1 MFLSWSVTVPTA
13 SPLAADGRTD
23 APGTETR
30 VYFGTY
36 SSPKSKG
43 IYVSRL
49 DSQTGRL
56 TPPELAAEAASP
68 SFLAL
73 HPSRPLLYAVNEA
86 GGTGGVSAFSIDRSS
101 GKLTFLNQQSSGGGA
116 PCHLNVDAT
125 GRFVLIANYTGGSC
139 AVFPIETDGRLAP
152 SSAFVQHRG
161 SSVNRQRQS
170 APHAHGIYLDPQNR
184 FAFVPDL
191 GLDKVLIYKFDAAR
205 GLLEPNDPA
214 FGEVPPGSGPRHL
227 ALHPNGQH
235 AYVINEMLCTITGF
249 ACDLQRGSLAPGQT
263 VSTLRP
269 GESVQPGWSTAEIE
283 VHPNGKF
290 LYGSNRGQDT
300 IAVFS
305 IDHATGDLNLV
316 QHVATGR
323 TPRGFGIDP
332 SGRFLIVGG
341 QDSDTVSGFVIDA
354 ETGRLSPTGQTVE
367 VGKPVCVK
375 FSSN

>member
-1 MFLSWSVTVPTA
+1 MSSLVISPSA
-13 SPLAADGRTD
+13 SPLAADRGADTS
-23 APGTETR
+23 GTQTL

-43 IYVSRL
+43 VYVSKL
-49 DSQTGRL
+49 DKQSGRL
-56 TPPELAAEAASP
+56 TSPELAGEVASP

-86 GGTGGVSAFSIDRSS
+86 GRIGGVSAFSMDRAS
-101 GKLTFLNQQSSGGGA
+101 GKLTLLNQQSSGGGA

-125 GRFVLIANYTGGSC
+125 GKFVLIANYTGGSC
-139 AVFPIETDGRLAP
+139 AVFPIEADGRLAP

-161 SSVNRQRQS
+161 SSVNPQRQS
-170 APHAHGIYLDPQNR
+170 APHAHGIYLDPQNQ

-227 ALHPNGQH
+227 ALHPNGKR
-235 AYVINEMLCTITGF
+235 AYVINEMLCTITVF

-263 VSTLRP
+263 VSALRL
-269 GESVQPGWSTAEIE
+269 GEIVKPNWSTAEIE
-283 VHPNGKF
+283 VHPSGKF
-290 LYGSNRGQDT
+290 VYGSNRGHDT
-300 IAVFS
+300 LAAFS
-305 IDHATGDLNLV
+305 IDPATGNLTLV
-316 QHVATGR
+316 QHVATGK

-341 QDSDTVSGFVIDA
+341 QDDDSVSVLRIDT

-375 FSSN
+375 FYSN